1 MLLNILQYGFILR
14 GLEAG
19 VIVALIAPLIGIF
32 LVLRRYSLIADTL
45 AHVSLAGIAL
55 GLLFGINPIFT
66 AIGTAIVASLGI
78 EKLRTSKKVYGETAL
93 ELFLSG
99 SLALAV
105 VILSLAGG
113 FNANLFNYLF
123 GSIVTVT
130 TTDVWTIAILALV
143 TAIILFAFFKE
154 LVFITFDEEAARVA
168 GLPVKLIN
176 AILIILAALTVS
188 LSIPIVG
195 VLLIAALIVI
205 PVVTALQLKLSFIK
219 TIIFAEIFSVIS
231 VIAGIFTSFYFNL
244 STGGTIVLIML
255 AIFIIIY
262 FLKYRSLPTGRQASR
277 GAQDDKKIKNIK
289 PRLP

>member
-1 MLLNILQYGFILR
+1 MGIFTNILQYGFIMR

-19 VIVALIAPLIGIF
+19 VIVAIIAPLIGIF

-45 AHVSLAGIAL
+45 SHVSLAGIAI
-55 GLLFGINPIFT
+55 GLFFGINPVFT
-66 AIGTAIVASLGI
+66 AIGTAVIASLGI
-78 EKLRTSKKVYGETAL
+78 EKLRTSKKVYGESAL
-93 ELFLSG
+93 ALFLSG

-105 VILSLAGG
+105 VILSIGNG

-130 TTDVWTIAILALV
+130 QTDVWTIAILALITV
-143 TAIILFAFFKE
+143 IILFAFFKE

-168 GLPVKLIN
+168 GIPVRLIN
-176 AILIILAALTVS
+176 AILIILAALAVS

-195 VLLIAALIVI
+195 VLLISALIVI

-231 VIAGIFTSFYFNL
+231 VITGILTSFYFNL
-244 STGGTIVLIML
+244 STGGAIVLIML
-255 AIFIIIY
+255 AIFTIVY
-262 FLKYRSLPTGRQASR
+262 VFKRN
-277 GAQDDKKIKNIK
+277 K
-289 PRLP
+289 